1 MKITIEHYDKEV
13 SLSTKHDDITA
24 IQLAEI
30 MQRMCQA
37 LGYHPQSIGE
47 AFYAAGGNM
56 IETYEH

>member
-1 MKITIEHYDKEV
+1 MKITIEHYDEEV

-24 IQLAEI
+24 SQVAEI

-37 LGYHPQSIGE
+37 LGYHSQSIGE
-47 AFYAAGGNM
+47 AFYEAGVNM